1 MPGDV
6 RDESLLKNLFETH
19 KPAWVLHAAAHKHV
33 ALMEDGTYILAKT
46 AAAYNVERFLFIST
60 DKAVRTTSVMGA
72 SKRLG
77 EMGIGCFNCPR
88 LRKRRLLD
96 GAFRFYIV

>member
-46 AAAYNVERFLFIST
+46 AAAYNVGV
-60 DKAVRTTSVMGA
+60 VRPTSVMGA

-77 EMGIGCFNCPR
+77 GGAA
-88 LRKRRLLD
+88 L
-96 GAFRFYIV
+96 AFRA